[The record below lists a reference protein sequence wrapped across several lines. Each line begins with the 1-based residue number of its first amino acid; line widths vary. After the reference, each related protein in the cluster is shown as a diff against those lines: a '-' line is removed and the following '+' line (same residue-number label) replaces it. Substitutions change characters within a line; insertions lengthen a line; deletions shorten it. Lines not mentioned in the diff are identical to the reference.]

1 MCREREIPD
10 HLTPAS
16 QFSLLGSIVQILA
29 IGTFSLTCVLYCIA
43 VPQTRIL
50 ATGGASHNKK
60 ILQVLADVFNAPVY
74 TIDTANSA
82 CLGSAYRAIHGLV
95 AETGV
100 SLADVV
106 KLAPEPR
113 LAVTPTTG
121 AEELYHPLLKRY
133 AELEQKVIYN
143 PISSFLAK

>member
-1 MCREREIPD
+1 
-10 HLTPAS
+10 
-16 QFSLLGSIVQILA
+16 
-29 IGTFSLTCVLYCIA
+29 A
-43 VPQTRIL
+43 VPRTRIL

-60 ILQVLADVFNAPVY
+60 ILQVLSDVFNAPVF

-95 AETGV
+95 AERNV

-113 LAVTPTTG
+113 LAVTPTPG
-121 AEELYHPLLKRY
+121 AEELYRPLLKRY

-143 PISSFLAK
+143 SASSC